1 MPYTLR
7 KRKSVSQD
15 GIDTVHN
22 ARRQKSVAAHGSGK
36 QSARASDTIDNV
48 DTVKKLL
55 KKRPVGKGE
64 FGKTYRFEDKVVKI
78 IKIQSA
84 AHKKAV
90 KEEVEMH
97 KRVQKFNL
105 PSDKG
110 PCVPTIHGRL
120 HFHVIGKT
128 EYGVY
133 SLDALEK
140 YKPSIGFD
148 RILEINRLLVD
159 NGFLHN
165 DLHQANVMVKDGQAL
180 VIDIG
185 MMRHMPISNSL
196 KLDRDIMDCIFF
208 AQTAALVDN
217 CNENTKCPT
226 QTIFDLLSK
235 SRKTVIST
243 FGLKLYKTYKKP
255 ISIPAYFSNYKD
267 IQKLTLRVVSVLKE
281 RKHVA
286 TPELVLQ
293 LVLACLSTKYI
304 VCEHQKDIEPSSLC
318 EEGDETDF
326 VYAIRAPS
334 LHKNL
339 SIEQLFDIMLQNRKL
354 PQLL

>member
-1 MPYTLR
+1 MNAYSVRVEIKLR
-7 KRKSVSQD
+7 MLQGVVAVVVK
-15 GIDTVHN
+15 
-22 ARRQKSVAAHGSGK
+22 VAA
-36 QSARASDTIDNV
+36 QSDTIDNV
-48 DTVKKLL
+48 DTVKQLL
-55 KKRPVGKGE
+55 KKRPIGKGE

-78 IKIQSA
+78 IAIQSA

-97 KRVQKFNL
+97 KRVQKL
-105 PSDKG
+105 SLSSDKG

-128 EYGVY
+128 EYGIY

-148 RILEINRLLVD
+148 RILEINRLLVE

-165 DLHQANVMVKDGQAL
+165 DLHQGNVMVKDGQAL

-185 MMRHMPISNSL
+185 MMRHMLISNSL

-208 AQTAALVDN
+208 AQSAALVDN

-235 SRKTVIST
+235 SRETVINT
-243 FGLKLYKTYKKP
+243 FGLKLYKTSKTT
-255 ISIPAYFSNYKD
+255 IFIPAYFSNYKNV
-267 IQKLTLRVVSVLKE
+267 QQLTLRVMSVLEE
-281 RKHVA
+281 RKHV
-286 TPELVLQ
+286 TTTELVLQ

-304 VCEHQKDIEPSSLC
+304 VCEHQEEIEPSSLC

-339 SIEQLFDIMLQNRKL
+339 SIEQLFDIMLKNRKL
-354 PQLL
+354 PPLL